1 MHLPSLKNLEF
12 NRRFFSEMFS
22 KTWSKF
28 SKTWTFR
35 RAPKNE
41 RNLIPFFFFKN
52 VDIPKGTKKR
62 NETQIVVGF
71 VISKT
76 FPPSQTV
83 FLFHQSSFLFF
94 RNQVFKNVDIPK
106 GTKKR
111 NETQIVLG
119 GFVISKTFPPSR
131 TALVFR
137 QPMLSQRN
145 VIFKIVDIPNET
157 KIADHVVGFLTFH
170 SFLEHG
176 CRENPETAPA
186 QEQSQN
192 RNSHPTN

>member
-1 MHLPSLKNLEF
+1 MDRGSQLSFDTFDCRVLPFTCLHSKTWNSIG
-12 NRRFFSEMFS
+12 RFFSEMFS

-41 RNLIPFFFFKN
+41 RNLIPFFF
-52 VDIPKGTKKR
+52 
-62 NETQIVVGF
+62 
-71 VISKT
+71 
-76 FPPSQTV
+76 
-83 FLFHQSSFLFF
+83 
-94 RNQVFKNVDIPK
+94 FKNVDIPK